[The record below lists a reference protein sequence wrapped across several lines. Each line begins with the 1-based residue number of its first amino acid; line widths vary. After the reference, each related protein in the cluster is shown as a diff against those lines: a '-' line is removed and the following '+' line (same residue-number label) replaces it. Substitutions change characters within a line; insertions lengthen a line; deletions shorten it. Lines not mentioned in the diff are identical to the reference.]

1 MERRQVMKTAALGA
15 AAAVAVPATLVAT
28 AQAASAS
35 EPTFGD
41 LGAGMYSDMSTA
53 FHPSP
58 FNLNPVLVTCAVG
71 TTGAV
76 PGVIGSFAME
86 MFSVGTLT
94 YTVNRSARTITA
106 QGRMR
111 SITMLLTGV
120 VLEDVEHDFAAI
132 GIDNRGISADRFE
145 MHYTT
150 PLWNGGLL
158 TAISTPSTFRS
169 DWKMFGGSVLSG
181 TLGLLG
187 PTVYLGGINV
197 NP

>member
-1 MERRQVMKTAALGA
+1 MERRDVLRSVALGA
-15 AAAVAVPATLVAT
+15 ATAAAVPSVLATT
-28 AQAASAS
+28 GQAAAAS
-35 EPTFGD
+35 EPDFGD
-41 LGAGMYSDMSTA
+41 LGAGLYSDMSTA

-58 FNLNPVLVTCAVG
+58 FNLNPVLTTCAVG
-71 TTGAV
+71 STGAI

-86 MFSVGTLT
+86 MFSVGPLS
-94 YTVNRSARTITA
+94 YVVNRSSRTITA

-111 SITMLLTGV
+111 SITMLLTGLI
-120 VLEDVEHDFAAI
+120 LEDIEHDFAAI
-132 GIDNRGISADRFE
+132 GIDHRGVIADRFE

-158 TAISTPSTFRS
+158 TAISTASTFRS

-187 PTVYLGGINV
+187 PRVYLGGINV